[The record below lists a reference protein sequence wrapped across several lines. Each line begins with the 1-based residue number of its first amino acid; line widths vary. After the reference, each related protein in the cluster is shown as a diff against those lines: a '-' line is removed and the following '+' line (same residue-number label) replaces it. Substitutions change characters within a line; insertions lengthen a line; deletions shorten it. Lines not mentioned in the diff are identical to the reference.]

1 MIQSYE
7 QGTILE
13 RKHGIRLEVGS
24 YFNEV
29 IDRFLNSLDIK
40 RNSKQTYKKGL
51 RKFLLWLKSKEIES
65 PIRGDILAY
74 KHYLEDQR
82 LSSLTLSSYLVV
94 VRRFFE
100 WAESVKIYP
109 NTTKGIKGAK
119 RSKGFRKD
127 PLTIEQAKEF
137 LREIDRSNPQG
148 KRDYAIVNLM
158 IRTGLRTIEVTRADI
173 GDIRQ
178 QSGEAI
184 LWIQGKGRDAKD
196 EFVLLTEI
204 TLKSIMDYLLTRGVM
219 KDKEPLFT
227 SLSDRN
233 REQRLTTQ
241 SIRKIVKKHL
251 RDIGIDSKRLSAHS
265 LRHTAITLSLLGGA
279 TIQEAQAL
287 GRHSDINTT
296 LVYAHNINRLVN
308 APERKIDAVLSDKIE
323 ITSESSFQVCK

>member
-29 IDRFLNSLDIK
+29 IGRFLNSLDIM
-40 RNSKQTYKKGL
+40 RNSKLTYKKGL
-51 RKFLLWLKSKEIES
+51 RKFLLWLKSKQIQNPSRE
-65 PIRGDILAY
+65 DILAY
-74 KHYLEDQR
+74 KHYLEDQK

-109 NTTKGIKGAK
+109 NISKGVRGAK

-127 PLTIEQAKEF
+127 PLTIEQVKEF
-137 LREIDRSNPQG
+137 LRKIDRSNPLG

-158 IRTGLRTIEVTRADI
+158 IRTGLRTIEVTRADV
-173 GDIRQ
+173 GDIRR
-178 QSGEAI
+178 QSGEAV

-204 TLKSIMDYLLTRGVM
+204 TLKSIMDYLLTRGGM

-233 REQRLTTQ
+233 REERLTTQ

-279 TIQEAQAL
+279 TIQEARAL

-296 LVYAHNINRLVN
+296 LIYAHNINRLAN

-323 ITSESSFQVCK
+323 ITSESSF

>member
-13 RKHGIRLEVGS
+13 RKHSIRLEVGS

-29 IDRFLNSLDIK
+29 IGRFLNSLDIM
-40 RNSKQTYKKGL
+40 RNSKLTYKKGL
-51 RKFLLWLKSKEIES
+51 RKFLLWLKSKQIQN
-65 PIRGDILAY
+65 PTRDDILAY
-74 KHYLEDQR
+74 KHYLEDQK

-109 NTTKGIKGAK
+109 NISKGVKGAK

-127 PLTIEQAKEF
+127 PLTIEQVKEF
-137 LREIDRSNPQG
+137 LRKIDRSNPLG

-158 IRTGLRTIEVTRADI
+158 IRTGLRTIEVTRADV
-173 GDIRQ
+173 GDIRH
-178 QSGEAI
+178 QSGDAV

-204 TLKSIMDYLLTRGVM
+204 TLKSIMDYLLTRGGM

-233 REQRLTTQ
+233 REERLTTQ

-251 RDIGIDSKRLSAHS
+251 RNIGIDSKRLSAHS

-279 TIQEAQAL
+279 TIQQAQVL

-296 LVYAHNINRLVN
+296 LIYAHNIDRIAH
-308 APERKIDAVLSDKIE
+308 APERRIDAVLSDKIE
-323 ITSESSFQVCK
+323 TANESSFQVYE

>member
-7 QGTILE
+7 RGTILE

-24 YFNEV
+24 YFNKV

-51 RKFLLWLKSKEIES
+51 RKFLLWLKSEKIEN
-65 PIRGDILAY
+65 PRREDILAY
-74 KHYLEDQR
+74 KHYLEDQK

-109 NTTKGIKGAK
+109 NISKGVKGAK

-127 PLTIEQAKEF
+127 PLTIEQVKEF
-137 LREIDRSNPQG
+137 LGKIDRSNPLG

-184 LWIQGKGRDAKD
+184 LWVEGKGRDAKD
-196 EFVLLTEI
+196 EFVLLTET
-204 TLKSIMDYLLTRGVM
+204 TLKSIMDYLLTRGGI

-241 SIRKIVKKHL
+241 SIRKIVKKRL

-265 LRHTAITLSLLGGA
+265 LRHTSITLSLLGGA

-287 GRHSDINTT
+287 GRHADINTT
-296 LVYAHNINRLVN
+296 LIYAHNINRLAN

-323 ITSESSFQVCK
+323 VTSESSF